1 MIIEMRTYTLRPGST
16 AEVEKRFGAA
26 LPAREKHSKLAAFW
40 HSEVGPLNQII
51 HVWTYDSF
59 EHRTAVRAAASKEE
73 GWPPQTREFVVEQQS
88 EIFMPAPFSPPL
100 EPRNV
105 GPIFEIRQY
114 TLQPGA
120 IPGMIERWAEKIE
133 GRQKFSPLVGAWHTE
148 FGTLNKWCH
157 IWAYKDAKQRFEV
170 RDAARAA
177 GAWPPGSP
185 PGTVVKQ
192 VNAIVMP
199 ASFSPI
205 R

>member
-1 MIIEMRTYTLRPGST
+1 
-16 AEVEKRFGAA
+16 
-26 LPAREKHSKLAAFW
+26 
-40 HSEVGPLNQII
+40 
-51 HVWTYDSF
+51 
-59 EHRTAVRAAASKEE
+59 
-73 GWPPQTREFVVEQQS
+73 
-88 EIFMPAPFSPPL
+88 MPAPFSPPL

-148 FGTLNKWCH
+148 FGTLNKSCH
-157 IWAYKDAKQRFEV
+157 IWAYKNANQRFEV